1 MENRELL
8 YSPFLFKT
16 KTMATNKLSLN
27 IPDIM
32 TDCILRIEDTSVYEP
47 LMPYNCPTVQVMVPG
62 FSEYITLDN
71 TTVPVI
77 NKNFIL
83 NLTACNLNLQSSK
96 CGEEYNAIPD
106 GVYTVKYSLQPHD
119 RLYVEYNHLRVTA
132 IKKLLQKQLCDLN
145 ISACE
150 PTVEVMA
157 KFNSLMKISG
167 YIEAAKAKVEYCHN
181 VDQGMVIYNY
191 AKKLLDKFSCQLF

>member
-47 LMPYNCPTVQVMVPG
+47 LMPYNCPTVQIMVPG
-62 FSEYITLDN
+62 FSTYKTLDN
-71 TTVPVI
+71 TTTPVI
-77 NKNFIL
+77 GKGFIL
-83 NLTACNLNLQSSK
+83 NLTACNLNLQTSD
-96 CGEEYNAIPD
+96 CGSIYNSIPD
-106 GVYTVKYSLQPHD
+106 GVYTVKYSIQPND

-132 IKKLLQKQLCDLN
+132 LKRQLQKQLCSLN
-145 ISACE
+145 MAGCE
-150 PTVEVMA
+150 PSVEVMA
-157 KFNSLMKISG
+157 KFNELMKISG
-167 YIEAAKAKVEYCHN
+167 YIDAAKAKVEYCHN
-181 VDQGMVIYNY
+181 VDQGMLIFNY